1 MVSRLSP
8 WAVEHECELCGKN
21 TAVNLRT
28 GRMKIHRPAGSRLG
42 TRTTC
47 PASNTLMVEPD
58 PPNDSGTKTDQ
69 AGHELRT
76 HRCRDCAQDIKVS
89 ARDGQMY
96 SHNAPGTSESCPG
109 SGRQVDVGDPALGM
123 VIEIKRVEEPAVRSK
138 ARPVQSS
145 NSVHAIPA
153 GLPSSGRRRK

>member
-1 MVSRLSP
+1 MVSRHSP

-42 TRTTC
+42 TRKTC

-69 AGHELRT
+69 AGNEVRT
-76 HRCRDCAQDIKVS
+76 CRCRDCGQDIRVS
-89 ARDGQMY
+89 GRDGQMY
-96 SHNAPGTSESCPG
+96 SHHLPGTSESCPG
-109 SGRQVDVGDPALGM
+109 SGRQVDVGDPAAGA
-123 VIEIKRVEEPAVRSK
+123 VVEIKRVEDPATRSEG
-138 ARPVQSS
+138 RPVQSS
-145 NSVHAIPA
+145 NSVRAIPA